1 MSTIERINELYS
13 NYGYSSN
20 ITSKLNIN
28 EYSVNIFI
36 VIFILLVCLFL
47 YAKNHLDVEKKNWD
61 IQKCYPKYI
70 FFSLLS
76 SYLFI

>member
-36 VIFILLVCLFL
+36 VIFILLVCLFV
-47 YAKNHLDVEKKNWD
+47 N
-61 IQKCYPKYI
+61 CS
-70 FFSLLS
+70 FFNVMMHIMFFFNYSRIYELLQ
-76 SYLFI
+76 L